1 MQDRQVSELVRR
13 AQERDRAAFGELY
26 ELYGRKVYAYL
37 SYNLNGRPHEAED
50 LTEEVFL
57 KVLEKIDS
65 YRNTGAP
72 FSAWLYR
79 IAHNHLVDYV
89 RHRKREPALSL
100 EETPPGMEPSN
111 SDEQEMALRLD
122 SQGLKEALRE
132 LTFEQ
137 RQVILLRFIQDLSIA
152 DTARIVGK
160 GEDAVKKLQSRA
172 LKSLKR
178 ILSRDGGYDE

>member
-100 EETPPGMEPSN
+100 EDTPPGMEPSS

-122 SQGLKEALRE
+122 SQGLTEALRE

-178 ILSRDGGYDE
+178 IMSRDGGYDE